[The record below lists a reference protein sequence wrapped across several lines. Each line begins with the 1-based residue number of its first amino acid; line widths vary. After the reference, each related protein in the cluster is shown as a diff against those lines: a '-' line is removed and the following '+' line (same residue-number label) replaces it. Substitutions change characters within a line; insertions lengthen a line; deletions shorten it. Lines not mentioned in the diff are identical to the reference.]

1 MSLKKT
7 ARAPMLALALAL
19 ILVAAASPASAQ
31 QKVHEEYTKKIR
43 EFTTDPHFATPYV
56 DHLPHADGI
65 PTPLEVLG
73 HIAGARDVL
82 TYSADVYKYMRA
94 LAAATP
100 RVKIFEYGKTE
111 EGRDWLLVA
120 VASEET
126 IRDLDKYKKIT
137 ARLADPRALTEA
149 EARAL
154 IAQAKPF
161 YWATGGMHSGETGSV
176 EMLMELAYRVAVD
189 ESPFIKAIREN
200 SIVLITPILEPD
212 GRDKQVDVG
221 MARRKDP
228 KAVVPNRLLWWG
240 KYVAHDNNRD
250 NLGLSLALSKNIMRV
265 FLDYR
270 PQVMHD
276 LHESASHLYI
286 STGTGPYNAWL
297 DPIVIDEWHI
307 LAYREVNEMTKA
319 GVPGVWTHAFYDGW
333 APNYAF
339 YAANGHNSIG
349 RFYETQGAGDGSTRV
364 ISAPGD
370 RAWYRPNPPLRSTL
384 WSIRNNVNLQQSALL
399 IGMNHV
405 ATLKDKFM
413 ENFYLKGVR
422 SVAKARAEGPA
433 AYVFPADDPRPA
445 QAARL
450 LRLLQQQGVEVHRV
464 DKPFKVKDASY
475 AAGSHVVRMD
485 QPYSRMADMML
496 DRQHFNVNDP
506 RPYDDVGWTLG
517 PLHNVRTVRVEDV
530 SVLDAP
536 MTLVDIPVASPGG
549 LVRLGKGAVQAY
561 LIAHN
566 AENPLAAFRFAHR
579 DLKIRI
585 ARKDFDL
592 QGRKF
597 RAGAFI
603 LKPAENPPG
612 LEARLDE
619 AGKAHGFAVYAVPA
633 VPDVPVHESVVPRV
647 AVMHTW
653 QTTQTEGWLR
663 IALDEYG
670 VPYDYVSV
678 HEARDNPRLR
688 DKYDV
693 IIFGPSSPDP
703 LSLVNGLSG
712 ARPMPWKRTELTPN
726 IGVQSSTDD
735 MRGGLELDGVL
746 HLRDFVK
753 DGGVFITIANTSAL
767 PIHFGL
773 AQGLAIRETPNL
785 WARGGVFKAEVS
797 DRTSPLVYGYDD
809 TLGVSFSQSPV
820 FAMGGMAGR
829 AMGRMPGMGA
839 PAGRPSGRGTAT
851 DPDIPQGRARDLGQ
865 RTIEEFRKAQ
875 KDSPAAQP
883 SAEEGFR
890 QAQAPAVR
898 PRTVLSF
905 ARDANDLLLSG
916 GLANGEEMAGS
927 PCLVDATIGKGH
939 VVMFSFNPT
948 WRSQTHGSYFLIFN
962 ALLNW
967 KDLDAKGS

>member
-536 MTLVDIPVASPGG
+536 MTLVSAPVASPGG
-549 LVRLGKGAVQAY
+549 IVRLGKGAVQAY
-561 LIAHN
+561 LIA
-566 AENPLAAFRFAHR
+566 
-579 DLKIRI
+579 
-585 ARKDFDL
+585 
-592 QGRKF
+592 
-597 RAGAFI
+597 
-603 LKPAENPPG
+603 
-612 LEARLDE
+612 
-619 AGKAHGFAVYAVPA
+619 
-633 VPDVPVHESVVPRV
+633 
-647 AVMHTW
+647 
-653 QTTQTEGWLR
+653 
-663 IALDEYG
+663 
-670 VPYDYVSV
+670 
-678 HEARDNPRLR
+678 
-688 DKYDV
+688 
-693 IIFGPSSPDP
+693 
-703 LSLVNGLSG
+703 
-712 ARPMPWKRTELTPN
+712 
-726 IGVQSSTDD
+726 
-735 MRGGLELDGVL
+735 
-746 HLRDFVK
+746 
-753 DGGVFITIANTSAL
+753 
-767 PIHFGL
+767 
-773 AQGLAIRETPNL
+773 
-785 WARGGVFKAEVS
+785 
-797 DRTSPLVYGYDD
+797 
-809 TLGVSFSQSPV
+809 
-820 FAMGGMAGR
+820 
-829 AMGRMPGMGA
+829 
-839 PAGRPSGRGTAT
+839 
-851 DPDIPQGRARDLGQ
+851 
-865 RTIEEFRKAQ
+865 
-875 KDSPAAQP
+875 
-883 SAEEGFR
+883 
-890 QAQAPAVR
+890 
-898 PRTVLSF
+898 
-905 ARDANDLLLSG
+905 
-916 GLANGEEMAGS
+916 
-927 PCLVDATIGKGH
+927 
-939 VVMFSFNPT
+939 
-948 WRSQTHGSYFLIFN
+948 
-962 ALLNW
+962 
-967 KDLDAKGS
+967 